1 MGLKST
7 VAQYQS
13 KNPYHENHKISIT
26 YTDKNNEY
34 KDWVASNHYLERQY
48 SAWIYSIYTVFQ
60 ILQDSRKVPKKDC
73 FYFKFIF

>member
-13 KNPYHENHKISIT
+13 TNPYHENHKISIT

-34 KDWVASNHYLERQY
+34 KD
-48 SAWIYSIYTVFQ
+48 
-60 ILQDSRKVPKKDC
+60 
-73 FYFKFIF
+73 